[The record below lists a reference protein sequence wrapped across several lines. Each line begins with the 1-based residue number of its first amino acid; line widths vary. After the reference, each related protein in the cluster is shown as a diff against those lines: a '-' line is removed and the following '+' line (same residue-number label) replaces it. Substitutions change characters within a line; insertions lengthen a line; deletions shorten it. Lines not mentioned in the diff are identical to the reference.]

1 MRSLLTC
8 AFLTE
13 AVPLFSLY
21 SLLFASG
28 GLSGAQISALFVLW
42 CVTGIA
48 SQVPTGALADRF
60 SRRYAVAAA
69 GLLQAA
75 GYVVWTVFPHFAG
88 FAAGFVTWGV
98 GGSLFSGSLEA
109 LLYDGLAAH
118 GAREHYARVWGWET
132 ATGLLAQAPAA
143 VAATVLYH
151 VGGFPLVG
159 WVSAV
164 GCLAG
169 GLVALR
175 IPEAPHDPEPD
186 PGPGDA
192 VAGLGYLAT
201 LRVGFREA
209 MGTPSVRW
217 AIMAVAVLVAFDGT
231 EEYFPLLASGWGVST
246 GWVPLAV
253 VGIPLLAAGGAA
265 LSGAASRLSPRSLG
279 ALLAV
284 AFVLFGVAGLIRAP
298 AGLAVLAAGYSLYR
312 LVEVVA
318 GARLQ
323 DRIDGARRATVTS
336 VAGLGG
342 DLSTIAL
349 YTVWPLGQLVLV
361 AVLGLAVA
369 VTLPR
374 WLREP
379 S

>member
-1 MRSLLTC
+1 MRLILTC

-21 SLLFASG
+21 SLLFASS

-42 CVTGIA
+42 CVTGIV
-48 SQVPTGALADRF
+48 SQVPTGALADHF

-69 GLLQAA
+69 GLLQAG
-75 GYVVWTVFPHFAG
+75 GYAVWTVFPHFAG
-88 FAAGFVTWGV
+88 FAVGFVTWGI

-118 GAREHYARVWGWET
+118 GAQEHYTRVWGWET

-143 VAATVLYH
+143 GAATVLYDL
-151 VGGFPLVG
+151 GGFTLVG
-159 WVSAV
+159 WVSMV
-164 GCLAG
+164 GCLLG

-175 IPEAPHDPEPD
+175 IPEAPHGPER
-186 PGPGDA
+186 GDDEA
-192 VAGLGYLAT
+192 SDLGYLAT
-201 LRVGFREA
+201 LRAGFREA
-209 MGTPSVRW
+209 MSLPKVRL
-217 AIMAVAVLVAFDGT
+217 AIIAVATLVAFDGT
-231 EEYFPLLASGWGVST
+231 EEYFPLLANTWGVPT

-265 LSGAASRLSPRSLG
+265 LSGAASRLSPRWLG
-279 ALLAV
+279 VLLAV
-284 AFVLFGVAGLIRAP
+284 AFGLFGVAGLLRAP
-298 AGLAVLAAGYSLYR
+298 AGLAAVALGYGLYR

-318 GARLQ
+318 SARLQ
-323 DRIDGARRATVTS
+323 DRIDGAHRATITS
-336 VAGLGG
+336 VAGLGA
-342 DLSTIAL
+342 DTSAIVL
-349 YTVWPLGQLVLV
+349 YAVWPLGQLVLV
-361 AVLGLAVA
+361 AVLGLLMAVA
-369 VTLPR
+369 LTR